1 MKPGL
6 RATEVFEAKVKAT
19 VQKTGKSY
27 YRTMNYAKHIANRS
41 GDGTILHEYFLR
53 KGRGWRKVTKKE
65 FREATNKAAV
75 ARLHVQLNREL
86 RRRVEGDMKK

>member
-27 YRTMNYAKHIANRS
+27 YRSMNYAKHVANRS
-41 GDGTILHEYFLR
+41 GDGTILHEFFLR
-53 KGRGWRKVTKKE
+53 QGRGWRKVTEEE
-65 FREATNKAAV
+65 FKNATSIEAQ
-75 ARLHVQLNREL
+75 ARLHKQLNREL